1 MVHANLHGVLRLVMV
16 TRQQT
21 WKLQSIAIAPPKV
34 AQADIGPIEQWLAS
48 NCPAYYPSQVE
59 LQAWARLNDS
69 ILGFLLLF
77 TLGEDAANLELLGPE
92 V

>member
-1 MVHANLHGVLRLVMV
+1 LKEA
-16 TRQQT
+16 
-21 WKLQSIAIAPPKV
+21 KEEPIAPPKV

-48 NCPAYYPSQVE
+48 NCHAYYPSQVE

-77 TLGEDAANLELLGPE
+77 TIGEDAANLELLASVDPKFE
-92 V
+92 TAVR